1 MAFSFSAFGLE
12 ASRLIGDS
20 DRENETEPEI
30 DKKDGYLADRACP
43 DPDGVKLQPFGGRGC
58 RHPRADPSLPLP

>member
-20 DRENETEPEI
+20 DRENVTEPEI
-30 DKKDGYLADRACP
+30 DKKDGHLADRA
-43 DPDGVKLQPFGGRGC
+43 
-58 RHPRADPSLPLP
+58 